1 MSNPSCGHTEA
12 EKVFETRTFKRDGR
26 AINYLRA
33 VWSCPVCVNPETG
46 IAPFRYMDGGLAA
59 ENTTAIEETWQ
70 QIYKEPLPPSPLPV
84 RRSPSIVVPLPLAP
98 ADLSWIDSQ
107 RGERSR
113 EMFLQE
119 LIGER
124 RRAS

>member
-1 MSNPSCGHTEA
+1 MGT
-12 EKVFETRTFKRDGR
+12 
-26 AINYLRA
+26 A

-46 IAPFRYMDGGLAA
+46 TAPFRYMDGVLAA
-59 ENTTAIEETWQ
+59 ENTAAIEDAWLQ
-70 QIYKEPLPPSPLPV
+70 VYKEPLPPSPLPV
-84 RRSPSIVVPLPLAP
+84 RRSSSIVVPLPLAP

-107 RGERSR
+107 RGELSR

-119 LIGER
+119 LIGEH